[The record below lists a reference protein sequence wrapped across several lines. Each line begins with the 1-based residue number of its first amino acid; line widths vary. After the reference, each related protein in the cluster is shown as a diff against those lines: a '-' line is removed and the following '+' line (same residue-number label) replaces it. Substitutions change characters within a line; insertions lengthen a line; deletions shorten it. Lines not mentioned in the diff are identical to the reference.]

1 MSDLA
6 SGRAAQNTQAAFR
19 VLVVDDDPD
28 MAGFLARMLVQQG
41 MQAEV
46 ATDGPAALE
55 MIAASPP
62 DLVLLDVQMPGPSG
76 FDICRQLKSQEATAL
91 LPVVLVTAL
100 EDQESRVRGIEAGA
114 DDFLSKPVR
123 REELIARVK
132 TLRRLHETRKELEGR
147 RLAAEVRRK
156 EEIRKAFAR
165 YISPRL
171 AERVLRESR
180 GSEDVFRNLS
190 DRAGVVALF
199 ADLRGFTRLSETV
212 PVSSIVPMLNEFFTE
227 LTAAAHDHE
236 GTVFSM
242 AGDSMLV
249 GFNVPVPQPDAT
261 GRAVATGRAMI
272 QRFAPVAA
280 RWQAEHGVSTGI
292 GVGIEAGEVVVGN
305 VGAPSFM
312 SYTII
317 GDPVNVAARL
327 MQRAEP
333 NEILI
338 GPRASLSLRD
348 MLGGSMPLD
357 RRAVT
362 LKGKAEPVEVV
373 TLRVSPA

>member
-28 MAGFLARMLVQQG
+28 MAGFLTRMLVLHG

-62 DLVLLDVQMPGPSG
+62 DLVLLDVQMPGLSG
-76 FDICRQLKSQEATAL
+76 FDVCRQLKGQEATAL

-147 RLAAEVRRK
+147 RLAAEVQRK

-227 LTAAAHDHE
+227 LTAAAHDNE

-272 QRFAPVAA
+272 QRFGPVAA
-280 RWQAEHGVSTGI
+280 RWQVEHGLSTGI

-357 RRAVT
+357 RRVVT

>member
-6 SGRAAQNTQAAFR
+6 SGRAAQQVQAAFR
-19 VLVVDDDPD
+19 VLIVDDDPD
-28 MAGFLARMLVQQG
+28 MAGLLAGMIAQQD

-46 ATDGPAALE
+46 ATDGHAALE

-76 FDICRQLKSQEATAL
+76 FEICRRLKSREATAL
-91 LPVVLVTAL
+91 LPVVLITAL

-147 RLAAEVRRK
+147 RLAAEVQRK

-180 GSEDVFRNLS
+180 GSADVFRDLS
-190 DRAGVVALF
+190 NRAAVVALF
-199 ADLRGFTRLSETV
+199 ADLRGFTRLSESV

-227 LTAAAHDHE
+227 LTAAAHDNE

-242 AGDSMLV
+242 AGDSLLV

-272 QRFAPVAA
+272 QRFAPIAA
-280 RWQAEHGVSTGI
+280 RWQSEHGLSTGI
-292 GVGIEAGEVVVGN
+292 GVGIESGEVVVGN

-333 NEILI
+333 NEILV
-338 GPRASLSLRD
+338 GPRASLSLHA
-348 MLGGSMPLD
+348 MLGGEMPLD
-357 RRAVT
+357 RRAVK